1 MDHATDWANQSLYH
15 NLAQEFGSPLLEET
29 AVSPPAIPNPM
40 PPDAVPTDDALSIV
54 GLALLIL
61 LAYVVLNGIFS
72 NHRAAAETAATAT
85 PPATVAAVPA
95 LPDPNLILAPYG
107 GEYWVTQGVH
117 GSSYGHMAIDI
128 AAGKGSVILS
138 PINGEVTAVYTD
150 QYGNPTLVIENSR
163 YTVTLLHGFY
173 DVVVSQQLHA
183 GDSVGSEGNLGY
195 TTDMAGNRCQTRDC
209 GYHTHL
215 NIYDKQL
222 GSNVN
227 PLNLIEN

>member
-1 MDHATDWANQSLYH
+1 MDHATDWADQSIYH

-29 AVSPPAIPNPM
+29 AVSPPTSL
-40 PPDAVPTDDALSIV
+40 PPDAVPADDALSIV

-61 LAYVVLNGIFS
+61 LGYFVLNGIFS
-72 NHRAAAETAATAT
+72 GHRAAAEM
-85 PPATVAAVPA
+85 PPATTTPPTIVAAPA
-95 LPDPNLILAPYG
+95 LPDPNIVLAPYG

-117 GSSYGHMAIDI
+117 GSSYGHMAIDM

-173 DVVVSQQLHA
+173 DVVVGRQLHA
-183 GDSVGSEGNLGY
+183 GDPVGSEGNLGY
-195 TTDMAGNRCQTRDC
+195 TTDMAGNRCQTSEC